1 MKICGIEKFSMVDWD
16 TKIVCTLFAS
26 GCNFRCPF
34 CHNASLA
41 LSNQAPLD
49 ENEIFDYLEK
59 RKGLLDGVCVS
70 GGEPTLSHD
79 LEDFIGK
86 IKALGYKVKLDTN
99 GTNPTMV
106 QNLINKGL
114 VDYIAMDIKNS
125 PEKYATTTGLAS
137 ISLDNILESVRIIK
151 SSGIAH
157 EFRTTIIKEFHTE
170 NDLKRIADIVVGC
183 DGYFLQQYVDRDSC
197 ISHGFTPIDKTTA
210 ENWLNHFIG
219 KAKHT
224 SLRGY

>member
-79 LEDFIGK
+79 LEEFIGK

-170 NDLKRIADIVVGC
+170 NDLKRIADIVDGC

-210 ENWLNHFIG
+210 ENWLNHFNG
-219 KAKHT
+219 KAKRT

>member
-170 NDLKRIADIVVGC
+170 NDLKRIADIVDGC

-219 KAKHT
+219 KAKRT

>member
-79 LEDFIGK
+79 LEEFIGK

-106 QNLINKGL
+106 QNLISKGL
-114 VDYIAMDIKNS
+114 VDYIAMDVKNS

-170 NDLKRIADIVVGC
+170 NDLKRIADIVDGC

-210 ENWLNHFIG
+210 ENWLNHFNG
-219 KAKHT
+219 KAKRT
-224 SLRGY
+224 ALRGY

>member
-79 LEDFIGK
+79 LEEFIGK

-99 GTNPTMV
+99 GSNPTMV

-170 NDLKRIADIVVGC
+170 NDLKRIADIVDGC

-210 ENWLNHFIG
+210 ENWLNHFNG
-219 KAKHT
+219 KAKRT

>member
-99 GTNPTMV
+99 GSNPTMV

-170 NDLKRIADIVVGC
+170 NDLKRIADIVDGC

-219 KAKHT
+219 KAKRS

>member
-1 MKICGIEKFSMVDWD
+1 MKICGVEKFSMVDWD

-49 ENEIFDYLEK
+49 EKEIFDYLEK

-114 VDYIAMDIKNS
+114 VDYIAMDVKNS

-170 NDLKRIADIVVGC
+170 NDLKRIADIVDGC

-210 ENWLNHFIG
+210 ENWLNHFNG
-219 KAKHT
+219 KAKRT

>member
-49 ENEIFDYLEK
+49 EKEIFDYLEK

-79 LEDFIGK
+79 LEEFIGK

-114 VDYIAMDIKNS
+114 VDYIAMDVKNS

-170 NDLKRIADIVVGC
+170 NDLKRIADIVDGC

-210 ENWLNHFIG
+210 ENWLNHFNG
-219 KAKHT
+219 KAKCT

>member
-79 LEDFIGK
+79 LEEFIGK
-86 IKALGYKVKLDTN
+86 IKALGYNVKLDTN

-170 NDLKRIADIVVGC
+170 NDLKRIADIVDGC

-210 ENWLNHFIG
+210 EGWLNHFNG
-219 KAKHT
+219 KAKRT